1 MLQRLPI
8 ALAQVKTSR
17 KLKTSENLQKKIRQ
31 ITHFLYQVKE
41 KTKRLYNN
49 IMDSIKLWK
58 QNGCHIN
65 EFWNSK
71 TSDPHRALL
80 NLAVK
85 TMFNLPIRD

>member
-1 MLQRLPI
+1 MHLPI
-8 ALAQVKTSR
+8 ALAQVNTIR

-41 KTKRLYNN
+41 KTKRSYNN
-49 IMDSIKLWK
+49 RMASIKLWK

-71 TSDPHRALL
+71 ISDPRRALL

>member
-49 IMDSIKLWK
+49 IMDSIKL
-58 QNGCHIN
+58 
-65 EFWNSK
+65 
-71 TSDPHRALL
+71 
-80 NLAVK
+80 
-85 TMFNLPIRD
+85 